1 MEQNNTKLKL
11 IYKKKIEE
19 MGFFPKNFIQLK
31 DYFLSLFNLKSSE
44 EFIFKIYPNKNY
56 NFILDEDLLN
66 FNRIRKIKILENPV
80 IFIIDK
86 DEEDDIEQI
95 DSDNINFIEA
105 EESLGFDLQNI
116 YKDYDINKIKE
127 ELERKTKA
135 YERLQKRL
143 DLISKGVNLI
153 KEFPKIEGNNNLEE
167 INKKYKEKQNELNEQ
182 LEELEK
188 LKNSSSL
195 KV

>member
-44 EFIFKIYPNKNY
+44 EFIFKIYPNKNN

-66 FNRIRKIKILENPV
+66 FNRIRKIKILQNPV

-153 KEFPKIEGNNNLEE
+153 KELPKIEGNNNLEE

>member
-44 EFIFKIYPNKNY
+44 EFIFKIYPNKNN

-116 YKDYDINKIKE
+116 
-127 ELERKTKA
+127 T
-135 YERLQKRL
+135 
-143 DLISKGVNLI
+143 
-153 KEFPKIEGNNNLEE
+153 IE
-167 INKKYKEKQNELNEQ
+167 II
-182 LEELEK
+182 
-188 LKNSSSL
+188 LKNFRL
-195 KV
+195 KYY

>member
-44 EFIFKIYPNKNY
+44 EFIFKIYPNKNN

-135 YERLQKRL
+135 YEKLQKRL

-153 KEFPKIEGNNNLEE
+153 KELPKIEGNNNLEE

>member
-1 MEQNNTKLKL
+1 MKQNNTKLKL

-44 EFIFKIYPNKNY
+44 EFIFKIYPNKNN

-66 FNRIRKIKILENPV
+66 FNRIRKIKILQNPV

>member
-44 EFIFKIYPNKNY
+44 EFIFKIYPNKNN

-153 KEFPKIEGNNNLEE
+153 KELPKIEGNNNLEE

>member
-44 EFIFKIYPNKNY
+44 EFIFKIYPNKNN

>member
-44 EFIFKIYPNKNY
+44 EFIFKIYPNKNN

-153 KEFPKIEGNNNLEE
+153 KELPKIEGNNNLEE

-188 LKNSSSL
+188 LKNSSS
-195 KV
+195 

>member
-44 EFIFKIYPNKNY
+44 EFIFKIYPNKNN

-66 FNRIRKIKILENPV
+66 FNRIRKIKILQNPV

>member
-44 EFIFKIYPNKNY
+44 EFIFKIYPNKNN

-66 FNRIRKIKILENPV
+66 FNRIRKIKILQNPV

-153 KEFPKIEGNNNLEE
+153 KELPKIEGNNNLEE

-195 KV
+195 KI